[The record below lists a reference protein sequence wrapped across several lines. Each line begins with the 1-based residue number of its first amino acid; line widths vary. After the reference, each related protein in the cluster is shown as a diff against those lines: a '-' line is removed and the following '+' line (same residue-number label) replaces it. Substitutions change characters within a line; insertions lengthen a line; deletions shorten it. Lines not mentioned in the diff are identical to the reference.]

1 MVGNMNKDLSGLDLK
16 DATIVRVI
24 EETDHRKLTFELSYP
39 LTENDPDFKRKHLTF
54 WSCRRYLVE
63 EEYCFFGQPKI
74 KNVEIDERDSE
85 GMIFRIQT
93 NYGVREVRCSFIT
106 Y

>member
-1 MVGNMNKDLSGLDLK
+1 MNTDVSGLDLR

-24 EETDHRKLTFELSYP
+24 EETALRNLTFELSYP
-39 LTENDPDFKRKHLTF
+39 LTEHEPDFKRKNVTF
-54 WSCRRYLVE
+54 CTCTRYLVE
-63 EEYCFFGQPKI
+63 EEFCFFGQPII
-74 KNVEIDERDSE
+74 KSVEIERDSE

-93 NYGVREVRCSFIT
+93 NYGCREVRCSFIT